1 VRPMSSAAPSPT
13 PDSECSTSES
23 SSCSSLSLH
32 NGSPPS
38 RHNLNPWNDSV
49 KAQNQNCFSM
59 PFFELPSV
67 VQNNRE
73 SKPHPGVYEGSV
85 SNSSHFGGVPLL
97 NHSMKEL
104 DRGGFGG
111 GGGGSSPWNEVVGT
125 PATWNHTELVHAVL
139 RNNETLVDWLQ
150 QANLLGKGW
159 MCPRCATPMA
169 WETVMM
175 TGLENQDRFQWRCPR
190 RSCAST
196 THLRNGSFFDRPFF
210 ITLSSFVEI
219 IYWWSK
225 GAPIA
230 FVCEETGCNMDFL
243 CYTFCLLRE
252 VCAITVKEFVVGG
265 PGAVTGRS
273 DNMKLTIN
281 GMVCEGYFN
290 SMLPAERKWRQKF
303 GEHAFK
309 NVLEHIA
316 MIYDVGGGHPA
327 QQLRGNVPQNLGK
340 GNSTDWN
347 RENNRSRDRHD
358 ARLTND
364 NNRRL
369 KPRALYGAF
378 ADNTSLQ
385 REEMNPAAAQWSGTT
400 KNQDCAAWSSS
411 NRESGRQLY
420 QDDAMYHHNA
430 KPRRM

>member
-1 VRPMSSAAPSPT
+1 MLKAVVPLEAVVRPMANAAPSPT

-32 NGSPPS
+32 NGSPPT
-38 RHNLNPWNDSV
+38 RHKLNPWEESL
-49 KAQNQNCFSM
+49 KSQEQSCFS
-59 PFFELPSV
+59 LPLFDLPRQTAPSGLNEGNIG
-67 VQNNRE
+67 NNNF
-73 SKPHPGVYEGSV
+73 GSV
-85 SNSSHFGGVPLL
+85 HSLHGGY
-97 NHSMKEL
+97 KEVE
-104 DRGGFGG
+104 RGSFGG
-111 GGGGSSPWNEVVGT
+111 GVGGSSPWNEVVGT

-190 RSCAST
+190 RSCNST

-230 FVCEETGCNMDFL
+230 FVSEETGCNMDFL

-273 DNMKLTIN
+273 DGMKLTIN

-303 GEHAFK
+303 GEQAFK
-309 NVLEHIA
+309 NILEHIA
-316 MIYDVGGGHPA
+316 MIYDVGVGHPA
-327 QQLRGNVPQNLGK
+327 QQTRGNLPQINAR
-340 GNSTDWN
+340 GNSADWT
-347 RENNRSRDRHD
+347 REDNNNNNRSRERQD
-358 ARLTND
+358 AKITNE

-378 ADNTSLQ
+378 AENPSFQ
-385 REEMNPAAAQWSGTT
+385 REEMIPAWT
-400 KNQDCAAWSSS
+400 SS
-411 NRESGRQLY
+411 NRENGRQLY
-420 QDDAMYHHNA
+420 QDENTLHQNA
-430 KPRRM
+430 KPRRQ